1 MLGSVASFQDPWHP
15 AVLRLIKQLGDAGAA
30 AGKPV
35 GVCGE
40 AAADP
45 NLAIVL
51 VGLGV
56 TTLSMTPAALADVRA
71 SLLTVTLDEA
81 KARAARALN
90 GRTAAEAR
98 KLGTS

>member
-1 MLGSVASFQDPWHP
+1 MLGTVASYQDPWHP

-45 NLAIVL
+45 DLAIVL

-56 TTLSMTPAALADVRA
+56 TTLSMTGAALSDVRA
-71 SLLTVTLDEA
+71 SLKTVTLEQARA
-81 KARAARALN
+81 KAAAALN

-98 KLGTS
+98 ALASE

>member
-1 MLGSVASFQDPWHP
+1 
-15 AVLRLIKQLGDAGAA
+15 LIAQLGAAGAA
-30 AGKPV
+30 AKRPV

-71 SLLTVTLDEA
+71 ALLTVTLDEA
-81 KARAARALN
+81 KARAARALG
-90 GRTAAEAR
+90 GRTAAQAR
-98 KLGTS
+98 KLGSA